1 MKTSRLAIAAA
12 GALAAALVAAA
23 PLHSSP
29 SVESAFAAR
38 ILAAHNRER
47 DRIGVPPL
55 QWNGALAVQARD
67 WANSLARR
75 RAFEHSRNTKGFG
88 ENLWMGTSGAYTL
101 EEMIGGFVAESR
113 HFKPGNFPGVSQTG
127 NWVDVGHYTQ
137 IIWAET
143 RIVGCALVN
152 GGKNEVL
159 VCRYWPAGNVIGQRV
174 P

>member
-12 GALAAALVAAA
+12 GALAAALVAAV

-55 QWNGALAVQARD
+55 QWNGALAVQARE

-101 EEMIGGFVAESR
+101 EEMIGR
-113 HFKPGNFPGVSQTG
+113 
-127 NWVDVGHYTQ
+127 
-137 IIWAET
+137 
-143 RIVGCALVN
+143 L
-152 GGKNEVL
+152 
-159 VCRYWPAGNVIGQRV
+159 CR
-174 P
+174 